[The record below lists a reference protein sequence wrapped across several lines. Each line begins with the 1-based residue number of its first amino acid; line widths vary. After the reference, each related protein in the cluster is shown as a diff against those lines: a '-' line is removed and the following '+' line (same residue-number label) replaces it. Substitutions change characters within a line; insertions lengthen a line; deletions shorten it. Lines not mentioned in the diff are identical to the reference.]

1 MPGCLAAWDYRAL
14 SAADSLARVHWSPFS
29 KYSICGSQHG
39 SALISSRRS
48 SSRRRSTPARSG
60 PTSRP
65 GHHADRPAP
74 RGRRRARRPGV
85 CQLRA
90 ERAPSSRLR
99 RRSASALRAL
109 RALRTP
115 RCGPLSR
122 LSAAGRAR
130 RSRGFGRG
138 SDRDAAAGERGDCRR
153 DRGRIRV
160 IDRTHTSG
168 FNVIVVDPRSS
179 SRCSSSAGRVDA
191 AGQEEQ

>member
-1 MPGCLAAWDYRAL
+1 MTWRRPFTTGGAAT
-14 SAADSLARVHWSPFS
+14 
-29 KYSICGSQHG
+29 
-39 SALISSRRS
+39 SRS
-48 SSRRRSTPARSG
+48 PAR
-60 PTSRP
+60 PEYPVP
-65 GHHADRPAP
+65 GRSPPAP
-74 RGRRRARRPGV
+74 RGAPREGAHARHPRGRRPGSTTASSTSV
-85 CQLRA
+85 PSGRSIGSSTSSLPAFTRPLRVSVTQ
-90 ERAPSSRLR
+90 RDYHSPSSRLR